1 MDPHAPYLTTDGA
14 IATIALRRPE
24 VANRI
29 SPADLQV
36 LRDHIARVNDMEKVL
51 VLRLTSTGKYFCSGY
66 DIGALAG
73 SSGEGALDFGEVMD
87 TVEACRPVTIASVNG
102 GVYGGATDLC
112 LACDF
117 RVGVP
122 GCEMFMPAVRL
133 GLHFYQGGMER
144 YISRLGLDHAKRLFL
159 TADRLDAEAMLHIGF
174 LTEIVPEQT
183 LNARVDAL
191 SLQLAGMAPIALLGM
206 KKHLNDIARGTPD
219 LLALES
225 DLRQS
230 QSSSDLQEGAAA
242 WKEKRRP
249 VFKGR

>member
-1 MDPHAPYLTTDGA
+1 
-14 IATIALRRPE
+14 
-24 VANRI
+24 
-29 SPADLQV
+29 
-36 LRDHIARVNDMEKVL
+36 
-51 VLRLTSTGKYFCSGY
+51 
-66 DIGALAG
+66 
-73 SSGEGALDFGEVMD
+73 
-87 TVEACRPVTIASVNG
+87 
-102 GVYGGATDLC
+102 
-112 LACDF
+112 
-117 RVGVP
+117 
-122 GCEMFMPAVRL
+122 
-133 GLHFYQGGMER
+133 
-144 YISRLGLDHAKRLFL
+144 
-159 TADRLDAEAMLHIGF
+159 MLHIGF